1 MELFSH
7 WGPSDFA
14 WAAFYVLV
22 GVIVMDALVGVMVA
36 AVILALTG
44 GAY

>member
-7 WGPSDFA
+7 WSPSDFA

-22 GVIVMDALVGVMVA
+22 GVIVTVA